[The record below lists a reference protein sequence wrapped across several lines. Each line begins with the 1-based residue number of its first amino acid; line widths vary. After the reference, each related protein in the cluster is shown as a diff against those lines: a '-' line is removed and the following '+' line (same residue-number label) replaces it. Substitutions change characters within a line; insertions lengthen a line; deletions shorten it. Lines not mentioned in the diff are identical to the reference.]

1 MAQNAKELT
10 HAHTTEAN
18 GVKMLGLG
26 NDVSSAE
33 LAASIEALIENF
45 EERRRLSE
53 NALKATSTRSN
64 SKVVERIL
72 EKLFS

>member
-26 NDVSSAE
+26 NDVSSE
-33 LAASIEALIENF
+33 KLASEIQSLIADF
-45 EERRRLSE
+45 SKRKTLSS
-53 NALKATSTRSN
+53 NALEATSTRSN
-64 SKVVERIL
+64 AKVVERIL